1 MRNVSRKRRPHSAP
15 QLPNKRQ
22 PSGLGEGAAN
32 SHTNRDRRRGNAMVE
47 FSLVFILFSGMTL
60 GFCQL
65 AFWIW
70 ARTALH
76 YSVQQ
81 AARFSVTGRVRNG
94 LGHVDSI
101 KSVVREN
108 AGGLLSYPNA
118 ADDIHVEFYDESGNL
133 TTRNDGGN
141 TVVVSVR
148 DFELPIISVI
158 PDFGLPKDPLDIEV
172 SAVQKL
178 EPYATPPA
186 L

>member
-1 MRNVSRKRRPHSAP
+1 MI
-15 QLPNKRQ
+15 
-22 PSGLGEGAAN
+22 
-32 SHTNRDRRRGNAMVE
+32 E
-47 FSLVFILFSGMTL
+47 FSLVFLLFSGMTL

-81 AARFSVTGRVRNG
+81 AARYSVTGRVRTG
-94 LGHVDSI
+94 MGHVDSI
-101 KSVVREN
+101 KSVVKEN
-108 AGGLLSYPNA
+108 AAGLLNYQNS
-118 ADDIHVEFYDESGNL
+118 ADDIYVEFYDESGAK
-133 TTRNDGGN
+133 TARNDGGN
-141 TVVVSVR
+141 TVVVSIR
-148 DFELPIISVI
+148 DFELPVISVI

-178 EPYATPPA
+178 EPYAIPPA